1 MIMDIKLGF
10 IGCGN
15 MATAI
20 INGAVSS
27 GFIAG
32 ENIFVFDIDSE
43 KTDFLRE
50 KYGLNVCNSAESVA
64 ENTEA
69 TVLAVKPQIFSTVL
83 PQIKDTVAEKGTAII
98 SIGAGKTLN
107 FIGSFLDD
115 GAKIVRVM
123 PNINA
128 KVGAAMSGVCRNKNV
143 SDGLCEF
150 TKDLCRSFGDVIE
163 IEEDMFPLFSVIAGC
178 SPAYA
183 FMFIDSMAR
192 EAVKNGMNKKDALKI
207 CAQAVLGSAK
217 TVLEDKDA
225 NAWALINSV
234 CSPGGTTIE
243 GIAVLEKEGF
253 DETVMN
259 AVKASLEKD
268 KRL

>member
-1 MIMDIKLGF
+1 MQIKLGF
-10 IGCGN
+10 LGCGN

-20 INGAVSS
+20 MGGAISS

-32 ENIFVFDIDSE
+32 ENVYVFDIDNS
-43 KTDFLRE
+43 KTDFLKE
-50 KYGLNVCNSAESVA
+50 KFGVNVCDSAESVA
-64 ENTEA
+64 ENTDV
-69 TVLAVKPQIFSTVL
+69 TVLAVKPQVFSTVL
-83 PQIKDTVAEKGTAII
+83 PQIKDAVSEKGTAII

-115 GAKIVRVM
+115 DAKIVRVM

-128 KVGAAMSGVCRNKNV
+128 KVGASMSGVCKNKNV
-143 SDGLCEF
+143 NDNLLEF
-150 TKDLCRSFGDVIE
+150 VKDLCRSFGDVIE
-163 IEEDMFPLFSVIAGC
+163 LEEEMFPLFGVIAGC
-178 SPAYA
+178 SPAYS

-207 CAQAVLGSAK
+207 CAQAVLGSVK
-217 TVLEDKDA
+217 TILEDGDA
-225 NAWALINSV
+225 NSWALINSV

-268 KRL
+268 KKL

>member
-1 MIMDIKLGF
+1 MYKLGF

-20 INGAVSS
+20 IGGAVTSQ
-27 GFIAG
+27 FLKG
-32 ENIFVFDIDSE
+32 EEICVFDVAPQ
-43 KTDFLRE
+43 KADFLNE
-50 KYGLNVCNSAESVA
+50 EYGVNVCSTVENLAESCEFV
-64 ENTEA
+64 
-69 TVLAVKPQIFSTVL
+69 VLAVKPQVFPTVL
-83 PQIKDTVAEKGTAII
+83 PQIKESLNNTTVV
-98 SIGAGKTLN
+98 SIGAGKTLE
-107 FIGSFLDD
+107 FIGSFLN
-115 GAKIVRVM
+115 KKTPIVRVM

-128 KVGAAMSGVCRNKNV
+128 KVGASMSAVCKNDCTDDTALEFV
-143 SDGLCEF
+143 KGLC
-150 TKDLCRSFGDVIE
+150 KSFGEVME
-163 IEEDMFPLFSVIAGC
+163 LSESQFPLFGVIAGC
-178 SPAYA
+178 SPAYS

-217 TVLEDKDA
+217 TILEDEDA

-243 GIAVLEKEGF
+243 GIAVLEKEEF
-253 DETVMN
+253 PETVMN

-268 KRL
+268 KKL